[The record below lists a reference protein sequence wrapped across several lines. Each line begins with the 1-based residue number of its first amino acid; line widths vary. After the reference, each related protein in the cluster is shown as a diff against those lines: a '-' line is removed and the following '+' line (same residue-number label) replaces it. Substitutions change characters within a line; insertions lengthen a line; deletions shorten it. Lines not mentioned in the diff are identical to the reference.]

1 MRGGIPIGKL
11 FGIAL
16 RLNYSWFIVFGLVT
30 WALAFDY
37 FPSMYSTWDVAM
49 RLSAGLLT
57 SLLLFGSLMAHELM
71 HSVVAQAAGIPVRS
85 ITLFVFGGVSEIT
98 KEPQKPKDELL
109 IALAGPLTSLVI
121 GSIFWLMWFVARDAS
136 EVVSAI
142 AFWLGWTNVVLA
154 VFNLIPGFPLDGGR
168 VLRAIL
174 WWLKRDLRKAT
185 RIASNIGRGMG
196 YIFIFAGIYFI
207 FGGAV
212 SILGMIIGGF
222 INGIWFALIGWFME
236 NAAAGSYRQI
246 ALQDILQG
254 HTTSEVLTRECSIVS
269 PELTIQQLVNEQIL
283 TKGGYCFP
291 VVTDG
296 RALGL
301 ITLHDVRA
309 IPRELWGTKRVI
321 EAMIPLDKVVSVS
334 PQEDLTTVLQILTE
348 RDINQVPVVE
358 EGRVVGMVGRDNLLA
373 FVKIRADL
381 GM

>member
-30 WALAFDY
+30 WSLAFDY
-37 FPSMYSTWDVAM
+37 FPSMYPTWDLAT
-49 RLSAGLLT
+49 RLIAGLLT

-98 KEPQKPKDELL
+98 KEPQNPKDELR

-121 GSIFWLMWFVARDAS
+121 GGIFWLIWFVARDTS
-136 EVVSAI
+136 VVGAV

-174 WWLKRDLRKAT
+174 WWQRRDLRNAT
-185 RIASNIGRGMG
+185 RIASSVGRGVG
-196 YIFIFAGIYFI
+196 YVFIF
-207 FGGAV
+207 
-212 SILGMIIGGF
+212 S
-222 INGIWFALIGWFME
+222 GIWLIFQGNWFNGLWLALIGWFME
-236 NAAAGSYRQI
+236 NAAAGSYRQA
-246 ALQDILQG
+246 ALQYMLQG
-254 HTTSEVLTRECSIVS
+254 HTTNEVLTRECSIVS

-283 TKGGYCFP
+283 ATGGRCFP
-291 VVTDG
+291 VVADN

-309 IPRELWGTKRVI
+309 IPRDLWSTKRVS
-321 EAMIPLDKVVSVS
+321 EAMTPLDKMASVS
-334 PQEDLTTVLQILTE
+334 PQEDLATVLQILTE
-348 RDINQVPVVE
+348 KDINQVPVVE
-358 EGRVVGMVGRDNLLA
+358 DGRIVGMVGRDNLLA
-373 FVKIRADL
+373 FVKVRADL

>member
-30 WALAFDY
+30 WSLAFDY
-37 FPSMYSTWDVAM
+37 FPSMYSNWSPAT
-49 RLSAGLLT
+49 RLTAGLLT
-57 SLLLFGSLMAHELM
+57 SLLLFASLMAHELM
-71 HSVVAQAAGIPVRS
+71 HSVVAQAAGIPVKS

-98 KEPQKPKDELL
+98 KEPQKPKDELF
-109 IALAGPLTSLVI
+109 IAAAGPLTSLVI
-121 GSIFWLMWFVARDAS
+121 GGIFWFIWFVARDTS
-136 EVVSAI
+136 VVGAV

-185 RIASNIGRGMG
+185 RVASNIGRGVG
-196 YIFIFAGIYFI
+196 YIFIFSGIWLI
-207 FGGAV
+207 FQG
-212 SILGMIIGGF
+212 SWF
-222 INGIWFALIGWFME
+222 NGLWFALIGWFME
-236 NAAAGSYRQI
+236 NAAAGSYRQV

-283 TKGGYCFP
+283 TKGDHCFP
-291 VVTDG
+291 VVTDS
-296 RALGL
+296 RTLGL

-309 IPRELWGTKRVI
+309 VPRELWGSKKVS
-321 EAMIPLDKVVSVS
+321 EAMTPLDKVASVS

-348 RDINQVPVVE
+348 KDINQVPVIE
-358 EGRVVGMVGRDNLLA
+358 DGRIVGMVGRDNLLA
-373 FVKIRADL
+373 FVKVRADL